1 MGFSFQIIP
10 TKLPT
15 RENKQKKIHTTN
27 AKSLSDEKKNHNST
41 AHNVFIFRFF
51 TWLTSNSNY
60 IKHNNRSTNQR
71 INIRGKNHINLPFRH
86 ASTRDY
92 ICNVP
97 SILSL
102 RKFSCYALSRNWP
115 FASLRW
121 VSFTFCMNFHAKSNM
136 FYIWLC
142 SLQAKIF
149 FFGGFCFLNFVT
161 TYTWKFFCSALTWE
175 TSKNITPP
183 HSVAV
188 ARCKYFF
195 GTSILFEIE
204 KPFHIRILQRLCE
217 MFFFCAKVYDS
228 HELTDCSAVK

>member
-121 VSFTFCMNFHAKSNM
+121 VSFTFCMNFMQNQICFIFDYAH
-136 FYIWLC
+136 YRRR
-142 SLQAKIF
+142 F
-149 FFGGFCFLNFVT
+149 FFSVVFV
-161 TYTWKFFCSALTWE
+161 F
-175 TSKNITPP
+175 
-183 HSVAV
+183 
-188 ARCKYFF
+188 
-195 GTSILFEIE
+195 
-204 KPFHIRILQRLCE
+204 
-217 MFFFCAKVYDS
+217 
-228 HELTDCSAVK
+228 